1 MIQAATMDGKL
12 EESERRTILD
22 IVEGQFGFKPDEA
35 RALFESAE
43 TNGRETSD
51 LWAFAS
57 VVKKRFAHDERVRL
71 IEMLWQVAYAD
82 GSLHD
87 YEAHLLR
94 RIAGLIYVSDH
105 ERGAARKRVLAGLG
119 LAIRAASGQ

>member
-1 MIQAATMDGKL
+1 MIQAALMDGQI
-12 EESERRTILD
+12 EDRERRTILD
-22 IVEGQFGFKPDEA
+22 IVVGQFGLKPDEA
-35 RALFESAE
+35 RDLFESAE
-43 TNGRETSD
+43 TKARDTSD

-57 VVKKRFAHDERVRL
+57 LVKKRFVHEERVRL
-71 IEMLWQVAYAD
+71 IEMPWQVAYAD

-87 YEAHLLR
+87 DEAHLLR

-119 LAIRAASGQ
+119 LANRAASGQ